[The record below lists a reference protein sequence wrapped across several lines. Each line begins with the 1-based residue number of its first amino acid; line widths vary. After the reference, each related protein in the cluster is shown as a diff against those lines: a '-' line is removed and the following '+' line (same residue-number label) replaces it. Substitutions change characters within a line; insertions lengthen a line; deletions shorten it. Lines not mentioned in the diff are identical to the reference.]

1 MAWVVLVLVRGHACF
16 RRTATADGPLA
27 RAGVRA
33 GWDLSSQATVG
44 AGASQASLLPLPH
57 SRARL
62 GNGIDRLAFFR
73 AQRWR
78 AAAVLCFHSAQSCW
92 WWWY

>member
-44 AGASQASLLPLPH
+44 AGASQTEPAS
-57 SRARL
+57 AT
-62 GNGIDRLAFFR
+62 
-73 AQRWR
+73 
-78 AAAVLCFHSAQSCW
+78 
-92 WWWY
+92 